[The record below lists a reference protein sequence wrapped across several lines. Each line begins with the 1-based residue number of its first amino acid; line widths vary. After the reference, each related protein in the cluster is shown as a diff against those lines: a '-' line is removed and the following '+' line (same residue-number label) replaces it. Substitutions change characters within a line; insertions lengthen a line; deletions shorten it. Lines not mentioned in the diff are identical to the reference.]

1 VNTGGIDELGA
12 KMSLLIDS
20 TGDEIWVWGED
31 VQIIFGSFD
40 ITTLLTDT
48 WVQRDLT
55 GRSGFDKILTNIGN
69 EGPLADFQALYSG
82 KYILGVN
89 LIIGWGHDEDYESYW
104 DDVIVQS
111 VTYPLEPTSVG
122 GTIISV
128 DKVTLFLAAFT
139 VIGLVIATPLMLKRR
154 RG

>member
-1 VNTGGIDELGA
+1 MNTGGIDELGA

-48 WVQRDLT
+48 WLQRDLT

-89 LIIGWGHDEDYESYW
+89 LITG
-104 DDVIVQS
+104 
-111 VTYPLEPTSVG
+111 
-122 GTIISV
+122 
-128 DKVTLFLAAFT
+128 
-139 VIGLVIATPLMLKRR
+139 
-154 RG
+154 